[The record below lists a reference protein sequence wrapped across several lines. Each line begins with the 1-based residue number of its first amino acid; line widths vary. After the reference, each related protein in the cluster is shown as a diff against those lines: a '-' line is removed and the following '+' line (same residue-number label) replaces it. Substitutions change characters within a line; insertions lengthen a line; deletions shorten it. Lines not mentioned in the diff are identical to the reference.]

1 MHCLLLLQKTK
12 SPLPS
17 VLQSWAL
24 CAAIN
29 YNILLILDNQT
40 EQHTQIN
47 VGDEDKDQTA
57 LEMS

>member
-24 CAAIN
+24 CIF
-29 YNILLILDNQT
+29 YCNILLILGNQT